1 MISLGPFF
9 KPSANKAGPNARQ
22 TKPVN
27 QIQPCPLLRD
37 PNWRSPTFP
46 AANSPAKKDRFRP
59 SIFIAIIA
67 ARSLSSK

>member
-1 MISLGPFF
+1 MISLGALL
-9 KPSANKAGPNARQ
+9 KPSADKPGANAMQ
-22 TKPVN
+22 TKPIN

-46 AANSPAKKDRFRP
+46 AANSPAKKGRFRP